1 MMNGIDKSESIL
13 SGNIASLGFW
23 IAIMESMILNFNLY
37 PGNQLYTEL
46 DINPFGG
53 PLEENKQIK

>member
-1 MMNGIDKSESIL
+1 MMNGIDKSESLL
-13 SGNIASLGFW
+13 SGYIAGLGFW
-23 IAIMESMILNFNLY
+23 IAIMESMIFHFNLC

-46 DINPFGG
+46 DTNPFAA